1 MAFFSDFGKG
11 ISFHIKAF
19 QFIAKHGL
27 WIYFLYP
34 IVLMLILGIFGIWS
48 VFSLGGDLADYVISR
63 IGISDPGEGWLHWL
77 SIILS
82 FLIGLIL
89 KVLLFFL
96 FSSFLKFFVL
106 IVCSPIMALLSERVD
121 EIHVGKTYP
130 FHLGQFIHDIFR
142 GIRVTLRNMFYETAI
157 LLACLIIGWI
167 PIIGWVVVPFLW
179 IIGWYFLGFNM
190 MDYTY
195 ERRKLKISEGAVFTR
210 KHKGTAVGNGMTF
223 SFLLMIAFLGITLAP
238 ILSVVAATLA
248 TIDTMEKQK

>member
-34 IVLMLILGIFGIWS
+34 IAIMIILGFFGFWS
-48 VFSLGGDLADYVISR
+48 TFSLGGKLSDYVISL
-63 IGISDPGEGWLHWL
+63 IGFSDPGDRWLHWL
-77 SIILS
+77 NIILS
-82 FLIGLIL
+82 FVIGLIL
-89 KVLLFFL
+89 KVLLFFV
-96 FSSFLKFFVL
+96 FSSFLKFIVL

-121 EIHVGKTYP
+121 EIHAGKKFP
-130 FHLGQFIHDIFR
+130 FQFGQFIHDIFR
-142 GIRVTLRNMFYETAI
+142 GIRVTLRNMFLETAI
-157 LLACLIIGWI
+157 LLACMLIGWI
-167 PIIGWVVVPFLW
+167 PVLGWIVVPFLY

-210 KHKGTAVGNGMTF
+210 KHKGIAVGNGMIF
-223 SFLLMIAFLGITLAP
+223 SFLLMIPFAGIALAP

-248 TIDTMEKQK
+248 TIETMEKK